1 MQRQDSLKL
10 KIFPCSYIIAHENY
24 CHVQFYPCSYL
35 KEEGEGDPLV
45 EGGVG
50 GELGQEDGRA
60 PGVTAHR
67 PT

>member
-1 MQRQDSLKL
+1 MKTTVMYSSTALYLQ
-10 KIFPCSYIIAHENY
+10 
-24 CHVQFYPCSYL
+24 YL
-35 KEEGEGDPLV
+35 KKKGEGDPLV

-60 PGVTAHR
+60 PGVTAHG